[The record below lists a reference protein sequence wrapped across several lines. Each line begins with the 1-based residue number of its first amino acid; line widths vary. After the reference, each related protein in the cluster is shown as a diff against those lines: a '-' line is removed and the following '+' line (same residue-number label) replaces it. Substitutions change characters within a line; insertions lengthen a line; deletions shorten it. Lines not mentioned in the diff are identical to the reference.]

1 METTDVFLKDEGDF
15 ITIGFQTEKAQK
27 LMYADETLNKL
38 YYVIGNNEIPKV
50 DLPMAS
56 IENVKSYLL
65 KNDLTF
71 EEC

>member
-1 METTDVFLKDEGDF
+1 MEKDVFIKDEGDF
-15 ITIGFQTEKAQK
+15 ITIGFQSEKSQK

-38 YYVIGNNEIPKV
+38 YYVIHNGEVPKV

-56 IENVKSYLL
+56 IDNVKSYLD